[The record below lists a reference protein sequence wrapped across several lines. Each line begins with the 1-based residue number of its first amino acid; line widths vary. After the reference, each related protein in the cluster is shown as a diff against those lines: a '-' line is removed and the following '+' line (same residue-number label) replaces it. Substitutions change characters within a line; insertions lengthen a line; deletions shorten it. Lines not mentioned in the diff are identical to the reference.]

1 MYDVVENEVW
11 YREHKYTDGNDDD
24 KILDNSVY
32 DVVENEVD
40 DQLDPNV
47 SEYGPTPPRKYVS
60 KYWTNIIPHL
70 GNM

>member
-1 MYDVVENEVW
+1 MDA
-11 YREHKYTDGNDDD
+11 NDADQ
-24 KILDNSVY
+24 ILDNSVY

>member
-1 MYDVVENEVW
+1 MIRYFKTACMMLWRTRYD
-11 YREHKYTDGNDDD
+11 REQEYTDANDDD

-47 SEYGPTPPRKYVS
+47 SKYGPTPPRKYVS
-60 KYWTNIIPHL
+60 KY
-70 GNM
+70 